1 MKFKIICVIQ
11 VKFLKKFNFKYPKN
25 KGKKRKQYFNKFSSV
40 LPLILKNSAS
50 RMEF

>member
-25 KGKKRKQYFNKFSSV
+25 KGEKENNILTSS
-40 LPLILKNSAS
+40 LLYCH
-50 RMEF
+50 